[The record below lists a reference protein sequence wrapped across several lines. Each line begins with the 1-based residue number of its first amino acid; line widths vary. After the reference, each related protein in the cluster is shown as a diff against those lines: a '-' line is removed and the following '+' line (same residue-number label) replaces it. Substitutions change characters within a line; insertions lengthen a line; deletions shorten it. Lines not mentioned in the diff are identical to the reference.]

1 MINQRFSKRVRLD
14 QVSGRIVG
22 HSEKAAKHGILRIT
36 PLKVRLTSTDQ
47 ITPVPD
53 FPLQQACREPPSHVH
68 RSSSAGSGKAG
79 GELGPQRRKGH
90 KRS

>member
-36 PLKVRLTSTDQ
+36 PVKVPLTSTGPV
-47 ITPVPD
+47 TPGLE
-53 FPLQQACREPPSHVH
+53 FRLEEACREPPSHVH
-68 RSSSAGSGKAG
+68 RSSNAGSGKAG
-79 GELGPQRRKGH
+79 GSRP
-90 KRS
+90 RSSQ